1 MAGNITCAN
10 SQAIMVVDNLFP
22 AGFPLQQ
29 YSTDQ
34 SISMGE
40 LTTAETRMGVDGCLA
55 AGYIPS
61 IKSVTISLEPF
72 SKSIDYLETLYQ
84 LEDANMKK
92 YNITLV
98 ITIPS
103 IGKTFTYTGGVLK
116 VSKPFADNKKVLDP
130 TNWSFDFE
138 KMIITKI

>member
-40 LTTAETRMGVDGCLA
+40 LTTAETRMGVDGGLA

-138 KMIITKI
+138 KIIITKI

>member
-40 LTTAETRMGVDGCLA
+40 LTTAETRMGVDGGLA

-116 VSKPFADNKKVLDP
+116 TGKPFADHKKVLDP
-130 TNWSFDFE
+130 VNWSFDFE
-138 KMIITKI
+138 KMIPTKI